1 MKCTDARC
9 LFSANLDGVLPG
21 GQMQKLSEH
30 LQTCLECSAE
40 YRRLAR
46 TQQLV
51 ASLGRRR
58 APEDLALKLRVAI
71 SRESAMRRERS
82 WQAWSVR
89 LEDALR
95 GFMIPAT
102 AGLISAVIFFSVMI
116 GFFALPS
123 SVVSAADQEL
133 PVFYTPPQLASMPVE
148 PGIASTIPES
158 VVVETIVDANG
169 RVQDYRVL
177 SGPKDASDLST
188 QLDSVMIFTTFRPA
202 TSFGR
207 PTVGRAVL
215 SFAKINVRG

>member
-9 LFSANLDGVLPG
+9 MFSATLDGVLPG
-21 GQMQKLSEH
+21 GQMRKLSEH
-30 LQTCLECSAE
+30 LETCRECSAE
-40 YRRLAR
+40 YARLSQ

-71 SRESAMRRERS
+71 SREAALRRGRT

-89 LEDALR
+89 LEDAFR
-95 GFMIPAT
+95 GFMIPVT
-102 AGLISAVIFFSVMI
+102 AGLVTAVIFFGVMI

-123 SVVSAADQEL
+123 SVSAADPEL
-133 PVFYTPPQLASMPVE
+133 PVFYTPPQLARFPVE
-148 PGIASTIPES
+148 PGIANSIPES
-158 VVVETIVDANG
+158 VVVEASVDANG
-169 RVQDYRVL
+169 RVQDYRVI
-177 SGPKDASDLST
+177 SGPTDTSRYST

>member
-9 LFSANLDGVLPG
+9 LFSANLDGALPG
-21 GQMQKLSEH
+21 GQMRKLSEH
-30 LQTCLECSAE
+30 LGSCLECRAE
-40 YRRLAR
+40 YARLCQ

-58 APEDLALKLRVAI
+58 PPEDLALKLRVAI
-71 SRESAMRRERS
+71 SREAALRRERT
-82 WQAWSVR
+82 WQAWSLR
-89 LEDALR
+89 LEDAFR
-95 GFMIPAT
+95 AFMIPAT
-102 AGLISAVIFFSVMI
+102 AGIISAVIFFAVMI

-123 SVVSAADQEL
+123 SVSAADQDL
-133 PVFYTPPQLASMPVE
+133 PAFYTPPQLASLPVE
-148 PGIASTIPES
+148 PGIASSIPES

-177 SGPKDASDLST
+177 SGPKDTSEYST

>member
-1 MKCTDARC
+1 MKCTDARL
-9 LFSANLDGVLPG
+9 LFSANLDGALSG
-21 GQMQKLSEH
+21 GQMQKLSAH
-30 LQTCLECSAE
+30 LESCPGCSAE
-40 YRRLAR
+40 YASLSQ
-46 TQQLV
+46 TQRLV

-58 APEDLALKLRVAI
+58 PPQDLALKLRVAI
-71 SRESAMRRERS
+71 SREAALRRERT

-102 AGLISAVIFFSVMI
+102 AGIISAVIFFAVMI

-123 SVVSAADQEL
+123 SVSAADPEV
-133 PVFYTPPQLASMPVE
+133 PVFYTPPQLASIPME
-148 PGIASTIPES
+148 PGIASSIPES
-158 VVVETIVDANG
+158 VVVEASIDANG
-169 RVQDYRVL
+169 RVQDYRVI
-177 SGPKDASDLST
+177 SGPKDGSQYST

>member
-9 LFSANLDGVLPG
+9 LFSENLDGALPG
-21 GQMQKLSEH
+21 SQMRKLSEH
-30 LQTCLECSAE
+30 LESCRECSTE
-40 YRRLAR
+40 YARLSR
-46 TQQLV
+46 TQQMV
-51 ASLGRRR
+51 AALGRRR

-71 SRESAMRRERS
+71 SREAALQRERT

-89 LEDALR
+89 LEDTLR

-116 GFFALPS
+116 GFFALPAS
-123 SVVSAADQEL
+123 VSAADQDL
-133 PVFYTPPQLASMPVE
+133 PVFYTPPQLASVPVE
-148 PGIASTIPES
+148 PGIASAIPES
-158 VVVETIVDANG
+158 VVVEASVDANG
-169 RVQDYRVL
+169 RVQDYRVI
-177 SGPKDASDLST
+177 SGPPDAERYST

-207 PTVGRAVL
+207 PTVGRAVV

>member
-1 MKCTDARC
+1 MKCIDARC
-9 LFSANLDGVLPG
+9 MFSANLDGALPG
-21 GQMQKLSEH
+21 GQMRDLSEH
-30 LQTCLECSAE
+30 LQSCRPCSAE
-40 YRRLAR
+40 YERWSR

-71 SRESAMRRERS
+71 SREAALRRERS
-82 WQAWSVR
+82 WQAWSIR

-95 GFMIPAT
+95 AFMIPAT

-116 GFFALPS
+116 GFFALPAS
-123 SVVSAADQEL
+123 VSAADPEL
-133 PVFYTPPQLASMPVE
+133 PIFYTPPQLASVPME
-148 PGIASTIPES
+148 GGIAASIPES
-158 VVVETIVDANG
+158 VVVEASVDANG
-169 RVQDYRVL
+169 RVQDYRVI
-177 SGPKDASDLST
+177 SGPKNASEYST
-188 QLDSVMIFTTFRPA
+188 QLDNVMIFTTFRPA

>member
-1 MKCTDARC
+1 M
-9 LFSANLDGVLPG
+9 FSANLDGALPG
-21 GQMQKLSEH
+21 GQMHKLSGH
-30 LQTCLECSAE
+30 LEACPQCSAE
-40 YRRLAR
+40 YARLSQ

-51 ASLGRRR
+51 AALGRRR

-71 SRESAMRRERS
+71 SHEAALRRQRT

-89 LEDALR
+89 LEDAFR

-102 AGLISAVIFFSVMI
+102 AGLISAVIFFSIMI

-123 SVVSAADQEL
+123 SVSAADQEL
-133 PVFYTPPQLASMPVE
+133 PAFYTPPQLASLPVE
-148 PGIASTIPES
+148 PGIASSIPES

-169 RVQDYRVL
+169 RVQDYRVI
-177 SGPKDASDLST
+177 SGPKDASQYST

>member
-1 MKCTDARC
+1 MKCTDARP

-21 GQMQKLSEH
+21 AQMQRLSEH
-30 LQTCLECSAE
+30 LEVCQECSVQYAS
-40 YRRLAR
+40 LSQ
-46 TQQLV
+46 TQRLV

-58 APEDLALKLRVAI
+58 PPQDLALKLRVAI
-71 SRESAMRRERS
+71 SREAALRRERS
-82 WQAWSVR
+82 WQTWSVR
-89 LEDALR
+89 LEDAFR
-95 GFMIPAT
+95 AFMIPAT
-102 AGLISAVIFFSVMI
+102 AGIISAVIFFGVMI

-123 SVVSAADQEL
+123 SVSAADQDL
-133 PVFYTPPQLASMPVE
+133 PAFYTPPQLASLPVE
-148 PGIASTIPES
+148 PGIASAIPES

-177 SGPKDASDLST
+177 SGPQDTSQYST

>member
-9 LFSANLDGVLPG
+9 LFSANLDGALPG

-30 LQTCLECSAE
+30 LGNCGECSAE
-40 YRRLAR
+40 YARLTR

-51 ASLGRRR
+51 SALGRRR

-71 SRESAMRRERS
+71 SREAALRRGRT

-95 GFMIPAT
+95 AFMIPAT
-102 AGLISAVIFFSVMI
+102 AGLITAVIFFSVMI
-116 GFFALPS
+116 GFFALPT
-123 SVVSAADQEL
+123 SVAAADPEL
-133 PVFYTPPQLASMPVE
+133 PVFYTPPQLASVPVE
-148 PGIASTIPES
+148 PGIASSIPES
-158 VVVETIVDANG
+158 VVVEASVDANG
-169 RVQDYRVL
+169 RVLDYRVI
-177 SGPKDASDLST
+177 SGPKDASRYST

-215 SFAKINVRG
+215 SFAKISVRG

>member
-1 MKCTDARC
+1 MKCTNARC
-9 LFSANLDGVLPG
+9 LFSANLDGALPG
-21 GQMQKLSEH
+21 RQMQKLSQH
-30 LQTCLECSAE
+30 LQGCRECSAE
-40 YRRLAR
+40 YARLAQ
-46 TQQLV
+46 TQQMV

-71 SRESAMRRERS
+71 SREAALRRERT
-82 WQAWSVR
+82 WNAWSVR
-89 LEDALR
+89 LEDAFR

-102 AGLISAVIFFSVMI
+102 AGIVSAVIFFAVMI

-123 SVVSAADQEL
+123 SVAAADQEL
-133 PVFYTPPQLASMPVE
+133 PIFYTPPQLASIPVE
-148 PGIASTIPES
+148 PGIASSIPES

-177 SGPKDASDLST
+177 SGPKDRSQYST
-188 QLDSVMIFTTFRPA
+188 QLDNVMIFTTFRPA

-207 PTVGRAVL
+207 PTIGRAVL

>member
-9 LFSANLDGVLPG
+9 MFSANLDGALPG
-21 GQMQKLSEH
+21 GRMRDLSEH
-30 LQTCLECSAE
+30 LQSCRACSAE
-40 YRRLAR
+40 YARLAR

-71 SRESAMRRERS
+71 SREAALRRERS
-82 WQAWSVR
+82 WQAWSVH

-95 GFMIPAT
+95 AFMIPAT

-116 GFFALPS
+116 GFFALPAS
-123 SVVSAADQEL
+123 VSAADPEL
-133 PVFYTPPQLASMPVE
+133 PIFYTPPQLASVPME
-148 PGIASTIPES
+148 GGIASSIPES
-158 VVVETIVDANG
+158 VVVEASIDANG
-169 RVQDYRVL
+169 RVQDYRVI
-177 SGPKDASDLST
+177 SGPKDTSQYST

-215 SFAKINVRG
+215 SFAKINVKG

>member
-9 LFSANLDGVLPG
+9 LFSANLDGALPG
-21 GQMQKLSEH
+21 RQMQKLSEH
-30 LQTCLECSAE
+30 LESCAQCGVE
-40 YRRLAR
+40 YARLAR
-46 TQQLV
+46 TQQMV
-51 ASLGRRR
+51 AALGRRR

-71 SRESAMRRERS
+71 SREAALRRERS
-82 WQAWSVR
+82 WNAWTVR

-116 GFFALPS
+116 GFFALPTS
-123 SVVSAADQEL
+123 VSAADPEL
-133 PVFYTPPQLASMPVE
+133 PVFYTPPQLASMAVD
-148 PGIASTIPES
+148 PGIASSIPES
-158 VVVETIVDANG
+158 VVVEASVDANG
-169 RVQDYRVL
+169 RVQDYRVI
-177 SGPKDASDLST
+177 SGPKDASRYST

-215 SFAKINVRG
+215 SFAKVNVRG

>member
-1 MKCTDARC
+1 MNCTDARC
-9 LFSANLDGVLPG
+9 MFSANLDGALPS
-21 GQMQKLSEH
+21 GQMRKLSEH
-30 LQTCLECSAE
+30 LETCRECSAE
-40 YRRLAR
+40 YARLLR

-71 SRESAMRRERS
+71 SREAALRRERS

-89 LEDALR
+89 LEDAFR
-95 GFMIPAT
+95 AFMIPAT

-123 SVVSAADQEL
+123 SVSAADPEL

-148 PGIASTIPES
+148 PGIANTIPES

-177 SGPKDASDLST
+177 SGPKDASQYST

-207 PTVGRAVL
+207 PTVGRAVV